1 MLEIDKKNG
10 SVAFN
15 DQSHTYFNLED
26 DSIKYISVTTM
37 IEKFGQPF
45 DKEFW
50 SAYKA
55 LEKLLTKDEWV
66 IEKKSLLNTKK
77 FDNAILEAHNID
89 IDTFNKE
96 QQAILDAWQEENKR
110 SCERGTKIHA
120 NLENSMYK
128 QKKNIDL
135 TKFQVGGKFE
145 CIKDKTE
152 LDLENGVY
160 PEYLISWDSPSGKL
174 HVAGQI
180 DLIAKQGNCITILD
194 WKGLPLDTEIP
205 TLEGWSTIAELKE
218 GDTIFDKDGKPT
230 KIIHKSKI
238 HLNPCYKITFDNGDF
253 IVADHE
259 HKWEINFKKNKSKAH
274 PDGMYSCVMT
284 TEELFYYLDSL
295 PQRRSDLIP
304 KVLNPK
310 PLDLPEKHLIIDPYV
325 LGVWLGD
332 GSKQTGIITQMKG
345 SPVWKE
351 IERRGYTLGENTQ
364 HNPDRENV
372 EMRTVYGLRTLLK
385 SMNLLNNK
393 FIPNIYQRA
402 SFKQRLDL
410 LRGLMDT
417 DGYYNA
423 GRKRYVMSTSQEWQ
437 RDDLV
442 KLLASLGVKT
452 TVFAV
457 TKKCEGKQF
466 QAWDICF
473 STSEF
478 NPFLTRNQ
486 DINLNESKQNN
497 RTFRNIDKVELVET
511 VQTQCLEVDSPTH
524 TFLCTNKMIV
534 THNTNKKIDTK
545 GFFDSKTRK
554 SEKMKFPLGSLDECN
569 YNHYCLQLSTYAY
582 MLTQKH
588 PEFII
593 DDLVLVHFD
602 HNDNMTVYHLP
613 YLRDEVIRML
623 NYYEKQVVLDTRKAK
638 NKPIEY

>member
-15 DQSHTYFNLED
+15 DQNHVYWNVED
-26 DSIKYISVTTM
+26 DSIKYVSVTTM

-55 LEKLLTKDEWV
+55 LEKLLTKDEWT

-96 QQAILDAWQEENKR
+96 QQAILDTWQEENKR

-128 QKKNIDL
+128 KKKNIDL

-160 PEYLISWDSPSGKL
+160 PEYLISWDSPSSKL

-194 WKGLPLDTEIP
+194 WK
-205 TLEGWSTIAELKE
+205 
-218 GDTIFDKDGKPT
+218 
-230 KIIHKSKI
+230 
-238 HLNPCYKITFDNGDF
+238 
-253 IVADHE
+253 
-259 HKWEINFKKNKSKAH
+259 
-274 PDGMYSCVMT
+274 
-284 TEELFYYLDSL
+284 
-295 PQRRSDLIP
+295 
-304 KVLNPK
+304 
-310 PLDLPEKHLIIDPYV
+310 
-325 LGVWLGD
+325 
-332 GSKQTGIITQMKG
+332 
-345 SPVWKE
+345 
-351 IERRGYTLGENTQ
+351 
-364 HNPDRENV
+364 
-372 EMRTVYGLRTLLK
+372 
-385 SMNLLNNK
+385 
-393 FIPNIYQRA
+393 
-402 SFKQRLDL
+402 
-410 LRGLMDT
+410 
-417 DGYYNA
+417 
-423 GRKRYVMSTSQEWQ
+423 
-437 RDDLV
+437 
-442 KLLASLGVKT
+442 
-452 TVFAV
+452 
-457 TKKCEGKQF
+457 
-466 QAWDICF
+466 
-473 STSEF
+473 
-478 NPFLTRNQ
+478 
-486 DINLNESKQNN
+486 
-497 RTFRNIDKVELVET
+497 
-511 VQTQCLEVDSPTH
+511 
-524 TFLCTNKMIV
+524 
-534 THNTNKKIDTK
+534 TNKKIDTK

-554 SEKMKFPLGSLDECN
+554 SEKMKFPLCSLDECN

>member
-26 DSIKYISVTTM
+26 DSIKYVSVTTM

-55 LEKLLTKDEWV
+55 LEKLLTKDEWA

-96 QQAILDAWQEENKR
+96 QQAILDTWQEENKR

-135 TKFQVGGKFE
+135 TKFQIGGKFE

-218 GDTIFDKDGKPT
+218 GDIIFDKDGKPT
-230 KIIHKSKI
+230 KIIHKSEI
-238 HLNPCYKITFDNGDF
+238 HTNPCYKITFDNGDS
-253 IVADHE
+253 IISDNE
-259 HKWEINFKKNKSKAH
+259 HRWLISFKTSKSSKYH
-274 PDGMYSCVMT
+274 GEYKEQVMT
-284 TEELFYYLDSL
+284 TKELFKYLETIQDKKTSYN
-295 PQRRSDLIP
+295 IP
-304 KVLNPK
+304 KILNPK
-310 PLDLPEKHLIIDPYV
+310 PLQLREIDLPIDPYV
-325 LGVWLGD
+325 LGCWLGD
-332 GSKQTGIITQMKG
+332 GSKQCGAITNETNNVLG
-345 SPVWKE
+345 E
-351 IERRGYTLGENTQ
+351 IQRRGYTLGEDIST
-364 HNPDRENV
+364 EN
-372 EMRTVYGLRTLLK
+372 RTSTYIILGIYPELK
-385 SMNLLNNK
+385 KLNLINNK
-393 FIPNIYQRA
+393 HIPNIYQRA
-402 SFKQRLDL
+402 SYKQRLDL

-417 DGYYNA
+417 DGYYNPK
-423 GRKRYVMSTSQEWQ
+423 RKRFVIETSQEWQ
-437 RDDLV
+437 CYDFI
-442 KLLASLGVKT
+442 KLLSSLGIKS
-452 TVFAV
+452 
-457 TKKCEGKQF
+457 TKFDIIKKLNGKEF
-466 QAWDICF
+466 HEYSINF
-473 STSEF
+473 STLGL
-478 NPFLTRNQ
+478 NPFLMRNQ
-486 DINLNESKQNN
+486 EIEYPSRDVC
-497 RTFRNIDKVELVET
+497 TYRNIDKIEVVET

-545 GFFDSKTRK
+545 GFFDPKTRK

-582 MLTQKH
+582 MLTQRH